1 MIIGIDTPDTPMREW
16 RLHQYYSF
24 LDTIKHEL
32 NLTKT
37 DIQRIR
43 HIINKVGV
51 KKLHKNATSEQ
62 IILALAVF
70 VKEESTKRTIN
81 IQSYGILREHKVDHK
96 IYTTVLRN
104 LLMYYRQR
112 LPIVW

>member
-1 MIIGIDTPDTPMREW
+1 MREW

-70 VKEESTKRTIN
+70 SKEESTKKTIDLK
-81 IQSYGILREHKVDHK
+81 SYKILREHKINYK

-104 LLMYYRQR
+104 LLIHYRQR
-112 LPIVW
+112 MPITW